1 MFNAFPPTLLHAI
14 DRWQKGG
21 DHAAKLKPGQR
32 LKEEILAMNDP
43 NLRWCAGSVY
53 RRLALPQ
60 KYVWTFI
67 TTGTLPETI
76 SAWSLDPDVAKGVKG
91 GIPPEMA
98 GRQALGRCHP

>member
-21 DHAAKLKPGQR
+21 DHAAKLKRGQR

-67 TTGTLPETI
+67 TTGALPETI